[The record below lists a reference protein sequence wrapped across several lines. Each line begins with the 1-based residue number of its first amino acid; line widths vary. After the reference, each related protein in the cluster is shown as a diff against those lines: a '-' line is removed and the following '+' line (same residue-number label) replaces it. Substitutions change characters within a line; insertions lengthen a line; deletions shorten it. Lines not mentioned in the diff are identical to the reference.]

1 MSNIA
6 AGKLRHR
13 IRIER
18 QVTERDDDGVQVTT
32 WQPVHS
38 GTLAAAIE
46 PLSAREFIAA
56 GAGQGE
62 ITARITIRYR
72 AGILASMRAVQVRN
86 GADAEIYN
94 IQGALADRESGLEYL
109 TLPVSTGTNDG
120 Q

>member
-13 IRIER
+13 IRIEK
-18 QVTERDDDGVQVTT
+18 QVTARDDDGVQSTT
-32 WQPVHS
+32 WQPVHA

-46 PLSAREFIAA
+46 PVSAREFIAA

-62 ITARITIRYR
+62 VSARITIRYR
-72 AGILASMRAVQVRN
+72 AGILASMRAVHVRN

>member
-1 MSNIA
+1 MSLA

-13 IRIER
+13 IRIEQ
-18 QVTERDDDGVQVTT
+18 QVITRDDDGVQTMT
-32 WQPVHS
+32 WQPIHAS
-38 GTLAAAIE
+38 TLAAAIE

-62 ITARITIRYR
+62 ITARITIRHR
-72 AGILASMRAVQVRN
+72 AGILASMRAVHVRN
-86 GADAEIYN
+86 GADSEIYN